1 MEAGLECGQP
11 SASKPLRASPLRF
24 DLAPLFAEAST
35 GRSVPASGDRRVQG
49 LSLATGAQI
58 HALRTKTVQ
67 VSGVASQQCIK
78 DDGGPPGCTDLPTR
92 GLFLRLVPPFLC
104 RSD

>member
-1 MEAGLECGQP
+1 
-11 SASKPLRASPLRF
+11 
-24 DLAPLFAEAST
+24 AST
-35 GRSVPASGDRRVQG
+35 GRSLPASGDRRVQV

-67 VSGVASQQCIK
+67 VSGVASQQCIN
-78 DDGGPPGCTDLPTR
+78 DDGGPPGCTDLPTL

-104 RSD
+104 RSDNSAVSRPLVVSERVPSPRRQTGTAFA